1 MMLGGCNMAEFCKE
15 CFMKMYGDLKG
26 KKIIMS
32 KDEDLCEDCSE
43 LKPVVIK
50 IVYKNPI
57 RQLILR
63 LRGY

>member
-1 MMLGGCNMAEFCKE
+1 MVMLGGCNMAEFCKE

-32 KDEDLCEDCSE
+32 KDEDLWDYLSE
-43 LKPVVIK
+43 LNKVVIK

-57 RQLILR
+57 KNNWKT
-63 LRGY
+63 